1 MSSEPDSLKRRT
13 KSTTYRL
20 PEDMLKKLDSL
31 ATQEEVSQ
39 NVLVKQILDSHL
51 RWEVSATKAGWV
63 VMPRAILMNIMNELD
78 EKTIIKISSETAKIV
93 HKSIILLMQ
102 DKYDF
107 DGWIQVVRDRCKR
120 SGFYL
125 KETTTAAG
133 KTTLIMHHDLGE
145 KWSVFF
151 KAYYQEMLHEL
162 GLAPT
167 FDYTDSTLV
176 VSVER

>member
-1 MSSEPDSLKRRT
+1 M
-13 KSTTYRL
+13 
-20 PEDMLKKLDSL
+20 KK
-31 ATQEEVSQ
+31 
-39 NVLVKQILDSHL
+39 
-51 RWEVSATKAGWV
+51 
-63 VMPRAILMNIMNELD
+63 LD

-93 HKSIILLMQ
+93 NKSIILLMHN
-102 DKYDF
+102 KYDF
-107 DGWIQVVRDRCKR
+107 DSWIQVVRDRCKR
-120 SGFYL
+120 SGFPL

-133 KTTLIMHHDLGE
+133 KTTLIMQHDLGE

-162 GLAPT
+162 GIAPT

>member
-1 MSSEPDSLKRRT
+1 MSAEPDSLKRRT

-20 PEDMLKKLDSL
+20 PEDMLLKLDAL
-31 ATQEEVSQ
+31 AAQEQVSQ
-39 NVLVKQILDSHL
+39 NVLVKQILDSYL

-63 VMPRAILMNIMNELD
+63 VMPRAVLKKIINELD
-78 EKTIIKISSETAKIV
+78 EKTIIKMASDTAKVV
-93 HKSIILLMQ
+93 HKSIILLMH

-107 DGWIQVVRDRCKR
+107 DAWVQVVRDRCKR

-125 KETTTAAG
+125 KETTSNG
-133 KTTLIMHHDLGE
+133 KTTLIMQHDLGE

-151 KAYYQEMLHEL
+151 QAFYQEMLHGL